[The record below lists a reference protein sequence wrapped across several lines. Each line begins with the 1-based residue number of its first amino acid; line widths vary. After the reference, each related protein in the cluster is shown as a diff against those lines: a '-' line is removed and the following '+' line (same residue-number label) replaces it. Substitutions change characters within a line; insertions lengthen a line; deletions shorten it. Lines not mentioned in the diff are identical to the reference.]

1 LYPNT
6 NQTNF
11 AMRLSTLLLAA
22 SSLILG
28 ILTLNTGCE
37 DEKTKQQALLTGRW
51 ELVRGFRN
59 AKETETLDG
68 TYFRFEEQG
77 KMQTNLPLGANE
89 NAVDFTLDKNEII
102 QSGPMPIKYTIQK
115 LTDTELILVL
125 ELRGMQ
131 FEMHMKR
138 TSKDGSALPGD
149 TPTEAIQ

>member
-1 LYPNT
+1 
-6 NQTNF
+6 
-11 AMRLSTLLLAA
+11 MRLSTLLLTVC
-22 SSLILG
+22 SFSIG
-28 ILTLNTGCE
+28 ILILNTGCE

-59 AKETETLDG
+59 AKETETLAG

-89 NAVDFTLDKNEII
+89 PVDYTLDKNEII
-102 QSGPMPIKYTIQK
+102 QNGPMPIKYTIQK

-131 FEMHMKR
+131 FEMHLKR
-138 TSKDGSALPGD
+138 TSKDGSAQPD
-149 TPTEAIQ
+149 DAPTEAIQ

>member
-1 LYPNT
+1 
-6 NQTNF
+6 
-11 AMRLSTLLLAA
+11 MRLSTHLLTVC
-22 SSLILG
+22 SFCIG
-28 ILTLNTGCE
+28 ILALSTGCE

-59 AKETETLDG
+59 AKETETLAG

-89 NAVDFTLDKNEII
+89 NAVDFTLEKNEII

-138 TSKDGSALPGD
+138 TSKDGSALPGNE
-149 TPTEAIQ
+149 PTEVTQ